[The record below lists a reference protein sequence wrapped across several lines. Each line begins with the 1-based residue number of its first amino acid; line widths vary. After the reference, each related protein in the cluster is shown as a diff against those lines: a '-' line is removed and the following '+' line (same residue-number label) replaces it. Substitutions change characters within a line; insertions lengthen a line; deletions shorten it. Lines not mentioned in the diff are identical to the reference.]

1 MFGWGRRSSAVLA
14 PPYKRAANTGDEWV
28 RQSLQRQVFRDVLER
43 DEVRV
48 ADSEVSLVM
57 TGPRGS
63 SPGRPLTAW
72 VVATDRALHAR
83 LALGAGVHQ
92 MQRLDY
98 GQVKRAEAAQPD
110 ERSLT
115 ITYWNPST
123 ASDESW
129 QLSLG
134 PSAPSRFAATVLQLV
149 SQRQAA
155 RRAAEEAGRSVR
167 QVHTPAVRIR
177 RPEYAWVIAAATQAR
192 PAAGQTA
199 GQTADQTAGSE
210 VA

>member
-14 PPYKRAANTGDEWV
+14 PPYKRAQNTGDEWV
-28 RQSLQRQVFRDVLER
+28 RQSLQRQVFQDVLER
-43 DEVRV
+43 DEVEV
-48 ADSEVSLVM
+48 ADCEVSLVM

-63 SPGRPLTAW
+63 APGKPLAAW

-83 LALGAGVHQ
+83 VALGAGIHQ

-98 GQVKRAEAAQPD
+98 GQVKHAEAAQPD
-110 ERSLT
+110 ERSLA
-115 ITYWNPST
+115 ITYWNPGT

-129 QLSLG
+129 RLDLG
-134 PSAPSRFAATVLQLV
+134 PTSPHRFAATVLQLV

-155 RRAAEEAGRSVR
+155 RRAAEEASRAVR
-167 QVHTPAVRIR
+167 PVHTPTVRVR
-177 RPEYAWVIAAATQAR
+177 RPDSDWAIAAAAPSQPDVTEL
-192 PAAGQTA
+192 PG
-199 GQTADQTAGSE
+199 AGSE

>member
-1 MFGWGRRSSAVLA
+1 VLA
-14 PPYKRAANTGDEWV
+14 PPYKRATGNDDTWV
-28 RQSLQRQVFRDVLER
+28 TQSLQRQVFADALER

-48 ADSEVSLVM
+48 ADSEVTLVM
-57 TGPRGS
+57 TGHRGS
-63 SPGRPLTAW
+63 SANGRPVTAW

-98 GQVKRAEAAQPD
+98 GQVKRASAGQPD
-110 ERSLT
+110 ERTLT
-115 ITYWNPST
+115 IIYWNPRT
-123 ASDESW
+123 AADESW
-129 QLSLG
+129 QLQLG

-155 RRAAEEAGRSVR
+155 RRAAEEASK
-167 QVHTPAVRIR
+167 AVRAAHTTATR
-177 RPEYAWVIAAATQAR
+177 TRVPEGAGARAAAANGQSQAA
-192 PAAGQTA
+192 PAHPS
-199 GQTADQTAGSE
+199 AGSE